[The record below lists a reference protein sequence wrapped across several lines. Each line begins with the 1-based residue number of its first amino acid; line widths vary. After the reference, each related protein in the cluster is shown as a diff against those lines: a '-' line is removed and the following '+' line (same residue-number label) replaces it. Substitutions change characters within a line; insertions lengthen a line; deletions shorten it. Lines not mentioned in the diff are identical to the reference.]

1 MYVSNFQKIWFFF
14 DKLFKESEEGSG
26 GKSDNVVVIPFNLP
40 DPRNFDTNAVLY
52 IVVQLR
58 TITEREEDFQVN
70 EERSKD

>member
-1 MYVSNFQKIWFFF
+1 MP
-14 DKLFKESEEGSG
+14 EGICEIG
-26 GKSDNVVVIPFNLP
+26 GFRSDILILVAIGRTFLVPFNLP